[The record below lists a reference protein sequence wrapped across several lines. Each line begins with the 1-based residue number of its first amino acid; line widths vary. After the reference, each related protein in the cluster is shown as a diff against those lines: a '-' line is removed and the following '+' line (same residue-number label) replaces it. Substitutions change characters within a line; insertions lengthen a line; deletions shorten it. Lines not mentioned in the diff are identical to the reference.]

1 MRRTPRSRMQPSPMS
16 RRPADA
22 SANISADLSA
32 EVSRISER
40 DSIVSAQSSLTVR
53 VFGYPPDK
61 AHAVVAYFQR
71 LGNIAK
77 RTMGSGNWLDI
88 EYRDQ
93 DGFERARGWM
103 GNKSTCTPWL
113 VSKRCPVMSTRTTR
127 AGDSSRLRAI
137 AGNLSSV
144 AASHIFQ
151 RAFGHRL
158 TLGCGGTA
166 PRQTP
171 AVASQGPKRCARR
184 SWSTSFSGRRVRN
197 T

>member
-40 DSIVSAQSSLTVR
+40 DSIVSARSSLTVR

-93 DGFERARGWM
+93 DGFERARGM
-103 GNKSTCTPWL
+103 DGQQIDMHTMVGVKEVPRHEHTHNASRRFITTPSHRRKPQQRSGVAHLSKSFWSSFNPWL
-113 VSKRCPVMSTRTTR
+113 WW
-127 AGDSSRLRAI
+127 GGSSSNPGGGKPRPETLCEKI
-137 AGNLSSV
+137 MEY
-144 AASHIFQ
+144 IFQ
-151 RAFGHRL
+151 
-158 TLGCGGTA
+158 
-166 PRQTP
+166 
-171 AVASQGPKRCARR
+171 
-184 SWSTSFSGRRVRN
+184 W
-197 T
+197 